1 MELDGF
7 SGCCNP
13 TNICILDDGDFVTSE
28 KGIVRIKIHSPN
40 GKFKTVVATP
50 DDFEKGTTG
59 LDMAVDSKERII
71 ILDPVREQ
79 VRIFE
84 KK

>member
-13 TNICILDDGDFVTSE
+13 THIAILNDGSFVTSE
-28 KGIVRIKIHSPN
+28 KGIVRVKIIDPT

-59 LDMAVDSKERII
+59 LDIAIDSEERII
-71 ILDPVREQ
+71 LLDPLRNQ